1 MERHLMDKV
10 SKFTLEEIYS
20 ELETIK
26 KDLNWLDDTIHL
38 SKSERQL
45 FNDIS
50 FRVKKLLG
58 CNR

>member
-1 MERHLMDKV
+1 MDKV

-20 ELETIK
+20 ELEIIK